1 MKIEVSN
8 TPGDHIEM
16 VAQGNEKTDI
26 TNDTVTA
33 YFPGIGKVQ
42 ISRQRAEQ
50 IKRLQKI
57 IRERNESEKQ
67 G

>member
-8 TPGDHIEM
+8 TPGDHSGM
-16 VAQGNEKTDI
+16 VAGANKKTD
-26 TNDTVTA
+26 TSNDTITA
-33 YFPGIGKVQ
+33 IFPGIGKVQ

-50 IKRLQKI
+50 IKGLQKI
-57 IRERNESEKQ
+57 ISERNEIEKK

>member
-1 MKIEVSN
+1 MNK
-8 TPGDHIEM
+8 T
-16 VAQGNEKTDI
+16 EK
-26 TNDTVTA
+26 NNNTVTA

-57 IRERNESEKQ
+57 ISERNESEKK